1 MEKEIPSSGSIKQ
14 YSLYQILASLD
25 EHQKKGILTV
35 TNNDIKKEIYIE
47 DGYVI
52 FVSSNQ
58 LEERLGVLLTKD
70 GKITNEQRD
79 ESLQQSKKT
88 GKRQGITLVEL
99 GYLNPKT
106 LFVELKNQ
114 IKEMI
119 FSVFLWEEGTFEFK
133 ENSLSSDLVRVK
145 VKIDSL
151 IHEGLMSKE
160 QRSNEE
166 QNSFLQDISE
176 FHEQLSE
183 QRLSYYD
190 ILKVNFKASLSDIK
204 KAYLKMA
211 RIYHP
216 DVHYHLPSPEMS
228 AKLTDLFT
236 FINKAFETL
245 NDQSKREEY
254 DAILL
259 KKKEENVPVDETSKA
274 EEQFK
279 RGIGEYKTGNFWGA
293 TDFLRGAT
301 RKDPNKA
308 TYWAY
313 LSLALSKMPN
323 RNKEAEET
331 ILKAIELEPHN
342 ANFYICLGNIY
353 VNYGMYKRAIRQF
366 EAALSWDPTND
377 KALRELEKL
386 REKSKK
392 I

>member
-1 MEKEIPSSGSIKQ
+1 MEKEIPSSGSINQ
-14 YSLYQILASLD
+14 YSFFQILAFLN
-25 EHQKKGILTV
+25 EQQKKGILTV
-35 TNNDIKKEIYIE
+35 TNNDIKKDIYIE
-47 DGYVI
+47 DGHVI

-79 ESLQQSKKT
+79 ESLRQSKKT

-99 GYLNPKT
+99 GYLSPKA
-106 LFVELKNQ
+106 LFAELKNQ

-119 FSVFLWEEGTFEFK
+119 FSIFLWEEGMFEFK
-133 ENSLSSDLVRVK
+133 ENSLSSDLVRIK
-145 VKIDSL
+145 IKIDSL

-160 QRSNEE
+160 QRSKEE
-166 QNSFLQDISE
+166 QNSFQQDISE
-176 FHEQLSE
+176 LHEQLSK

-190 ILKVNFKASLSDIK
+190 ILEVNFKASLSDIK
-204 KAYLKMA
+204 KAYLKKA

-216 DVHYHLPSPEMS
+216 DVHFNLPSPEMS
-228 AKLTDLFT
+228 AKISDIFT

-245 NDQSKREEY
+245 NDQIQRKEY

-279 RGIGEYKTGNFWGA
+279 RGIGEYKAGNFWGA
-293 TDFLRGAT
+293 ADFFRGAT
-301 RKDPNKA
+301 RKNPNKA

-353 VNYGMYKRAIRQF
+353 LIAGMHKRAIRQF

-386 REKSKK
+386 KSKK